1 MDKRKDRYKM
11 INRPQFF
18 TSIRPLFKRLSQS
31 QVDGLNFLLDAFEQD
46 GNLSAQEMAYMLAT
60 AYHETAATMLPIEE
74 YGKGR
79 GRKYGQ
85 NIDIDGSRYKGLPH
99 IYYGRG
105 YVQLTWLTNYK
116 RAGDKICV
124 DLVNHPELALNPTY
138 AAQIMIAGMR
148 EGWFTGKKLS
158 DYISAKADYVGA
170 RRIINGTD
178 KAQLI
183 AGYAKQFESALK

>member
-1 MDKRKDRYKM
+1 M

-18 TSIRPLFKRLSQS
+18 ASIRPLFKRLSQS

-46 GNLSAQEMAYMLAT
+46 GGLSVQEMAYMLAT

-99 IYYGRG
+99 VYYGRG
-105 YVQLTWLTNYK
+105 YVQLTWLTNYVK
-116 RAGDKICV
+116 ATEKLCIDF
-124 DLVNHPELALNPTY
+124 VNNPELTLDPVN
-138 AAQIMIAGMR
+138 AANIMIVGMQ
-148 EGWFTGKKLS
+148 EGWFTGRKLAHYFAHSKK
-158 DYISAKADYVGA
+158 DYLNA

-178 KAQLI
+178 KMQLI
-183 AGYAKQFESALK
+183 ADYANKFEAALR

>member
-1 MDKRKDRYKM
+1 M

-18 TSIRPLFKRLSQS
+18 ASMRPLFKRLSQS

-46 GNLSAQEMAYMLAT
+46 GGLSVQEMAYMLAT

-158 DYISAKADYVGA
+158 DYIKAGKVDYVGA

-183 AGYAKQFESALK
+183 AGYAKQLESAFQN

>member
-1 MDKRKDRYKM
+1 M
-11 INRPQFF
+11 INRSQFF
-18 TSIRPLFKRLSQS
+18 AAIRPLFKRLSQS

-46 GNLSAQEMAYMLAT
+46 GGLSVQEMAYMLAT

-158 DYISAKADYVGA
+158 DYISTKADYVGA

>member
-1 MDKRKDRYKM
+1 M

-18 TSIRPLFKRLSQS
+18 ASMRPLFERLSQS

-46 GNLSAQEMAYMLAT
+46 GGLSVQEMAYMLAT

-158 DYISAKADYVGA
+158 DYIKAGKVDYVGA

-183 AGYAKQFESALK
+183 AGYARQFESALK

>member
-1 MDKRKDRYKM
+1 M
-11 INRPQFF
+11 INREKFF
-18 TSIRPLFKRLSQS
+18 DSVKHSLFDGKFKQS
-31 QVDGLNFLLDAFEQD
+31 QVDGINFLLDAFDARPE
-46 GNLSAQEMAYMLAT
+46 LVIPEISYMLAT
-60 AYHETAATMLPIEE
+60 AFHETARTMLPIEE
-74 YGKGR
+74 YGKGK
-79 GRKYGQ
+79 GRRYGS

-158 DYISAKADYVGA
+158 DYIKTSKVDYVGA

-178 KAQLI
+178 KMQLI
-183 AGYAKQFESALK
+183 ADYANKFEAALR

>member
-1 MDKRKDRYKM
+1 M
-11 INRPQFF
+11 INRPKFF
-18 TSIRPLFKRLSQS
+18 SSIRTLFKRLSQS

-46 GNLSAQEMAYMLAT
+46 GKMTVQEMAYMLAT

-79 GRKYGQ
+79 GKRYGE

-99 IYYGRG
+99 VYYGRG
-105 YVQLTWLTNYK
+105 YIQLTWLTNYK
-116 RAGDKICV
+116 KAGDKICV
-124 DLVNHPELALNPTY
+124 DLVNQPELALNPSY
-138 AAQIMIAGMR
+138 AAQVMIVGMR
-148 EGWFTGKKLS
+148 EGWFTGKKLP
-158 DYISAKADYVGA
+158 DYIKNGKADYVGA

-183 AGYAKQFESALK
+183 AGYAVKFEAALS

>member
-1 MDKRKDRYKM
+1 M

-18 TSIRPLFKRLSQS
+18 ASIRPLFKRLSQS
-31 QVDGLNFLLDAFEQD
+31 KVDGLNFLLDAFEQD
-46 GNLSAQEMAYMLAT
+46 GGLSVQEMAYMLAT

-158 DYISAKADYVGA
+158 DYIKAGKVDYVGA

-183 AGYAKQFESALK
+183 AGYARQFEGALE

>member
-1 MDKRKDRYKM
+1 M

-18 TSIRPLFKRLSQS
+18 ASIRPLFKRLSQS
-31 QVDGLNFLLDAFEQD
+31 KVAGLYFLLDAFEQD
-46 GNLSAQEMAYMLAT
+46 GGLSVQEMAYMLAT

-158 DYISAKADYVGA
+158 DYIKAGKVDYVGA

-183 AGYAKQFESALK
+183 AGYARQFEGALE

>member
-1 MDKRKDRYKM
+1 M
-11 INRPQFF
+11 INRPKFF
-18 TSIRPLFKRLSQS
+18 SSIRTLFKRLSQS

-46 GNLSAQEMAYMLAT
+46 GNLSVQDMAYMLAT

-74 YGKGR
+74 FGKGR

-85 NIDIDGSRYKGLPH
+85 NIDIDGSRYKSLPH
-99 IYYGRG
+99 VYYGRG

-124 DLVNHPELALNPTY
+124 DLVNHPELALNPSY
-138 AAQIMIAGMR
+138 AAQVMIVGMR

-158 DYISAKADYVGA
+158 DYLKAGKADYVGA
-170 RRIINGTD
+170 RRIINVTD
-178 KAQLI
+178 DARLI
-183 AGYAKQFESALK
+183 AGYAETFEKALT

>member
-1 MDKRKDRYKM
+1 M
-11 INRPQFF
+11 INRSQFF
-18 TSIRPLFKRLSQS
+18 AAIRPLFKRLSQS

-46 GNLSAQEMAYMLAT
+46 GGLSVQEMAYMLAT

-158 DYISAKADYVGA
+158 DYISTKADYVGA

-183 AGYAKQFESALK
+183 AGYAKQLESALK

>member
-1 MDKRKDRYKM
+1 M

-18 TSIRPLFKRLSQS
+18 ASIRPLFKRLSQS

-46 GNLSAQEMAYMLAT
+46 GGLSIQAMAYMLAT

-74 YGKGR
+74 YGRGR

-158 DYISAKADYVGA
+158 DYIKSGKADYVGA

-178 KAQLI
+178 KMQLI
-183 AGYAKQFESALK
+183 ADYANKFEAALR

>member
-1 MDKRKDRYKM
+1 
-11 INRPQFF
+11 
-18 TSIRPLFKRLSQS
+18 
-31 QVDGLNFLLDAFEQD
+31 
-46 GNLSAQEMAYMLAT
+46 
-60 AYHETAATMLPIEE
+60 MLPIEE

-116 RAGDKICV
+116 RAGDKICM

-158 DYISAKADYVGA
+158 DYIKNGKVDYVGA

-183 AGYAKQFESALK
+183 AGYAKQFESALR

>member
-1 MDKRKDRYKM
+1 M

-18 TSIRPLFKRLSQS
+18 ASIRPLFKRLSQF

-46 GNLSAQEMAYMLAT
+46 GGLSVQEMAYMLAT

-138 AAQIMIAGMR
+138 AAQIMIYGMR
-148 EGWFTGKKLS
+148 EGWFTNKKLS
-158 DYISAKADYVGA
+158 DYIKNGKADYVGA

-183 AGYAKQFESALK
+183 AGYARQFESALK

>member
-1 MDKRKDRYKM
+1 M

-18 TSIRPLFKRLSQS
+18 ASIRPQFKRLSQS

-46 GNLSAQEMAYMLAT
+46 GGLSIQEMAYMLAT

-74 YGKGR
+74 YGRGR

-183 AGYAKQFESALK
+183 AGYARQFESALK

>member
-1 MDKRKDRYKM
+1 M
-11 INRPQFF
+11 INRAQFF
-18 TSIRPLFKRLSQS
+18 ASIRPLFKGLSQS

-46 GNLSAQEMAYMLAT
+46 GNLSVQEMAYMLAT

-79 GRKYGQ
+79 WRKYGQ

-116 RAGDKICV
+116 LAGDKICV

-158 DYISAKADYVGA
+158 DYIKTSKVDYVGA

-178 KAQLI
+178 EARKI
-183 AGYAKQFESALK
+183 AGYAEIFEKALT

>member
-1 MDKRKDRYKM
+1 M
-11 INRPQFF
+11 
-18 TSIRPLFKRLSQS
+18 
-31 QVDGLNFLLDAFEQD
+31 DGLNFLLDAFEQD
-46 GNLSAQEMAYMLAT
+46 GKLTVQDMAYMLAT
-60 AYHETAATMLPIEE
+60 AFHETAETMLPIEE

-116 RAGDKICV
+116 KAGDKICV
-124 DLVNHPELALNPTY
+124 DLVNRPELALNPSY
-138 AAQIMIAGMR
+138 AAQVMIVGMR
-148 EGWFTGKKLS
+148 EGWFTGKKLA
-158 DYISAKADYVGA
+158 DYIKAGKADYVNA

-183 AGYAKQFESALK
+183 AGYANQFEAALK

>member
-1 MDKRKDRYKM
+1 M
-11 INRPQFF
+11 INRPKFF
-18 TSIRPLFKRLSQS
+18 TSIRILFKRLSQS

-46 GNLSAQEMAYMLAT
+46 GKLTVQEMAYMLAT
-60 AYHETAATMLPIEE
+60 SFHETAETMLPIEE

-79 GRKYGQ
+79 GKRYGQ
-85 NIDIDGSRYKGLPH
+85 NIDMDGSRYKGLSH

-116 RAGDKICV
+116 KAGDKICV
-124 DLVNHPELALNPTY
+124 DLVNHPELALNPSY
-138 AAQIMIAGMR
+138 AAQVMIVGMR

-158 DYISAKADYVGA
+158 DYIKAGRADYVGA

-183 AGYAKQFESALK
+183 AGYANQFEAALK